1 MSAQT
6 KIVVLR
12 MKTVIYTVI
21 LAVLAIFLIVML
33 ILMFASKSD
42 STAQSNSKQDNQN
55 TSSIFTQSSNSI
67 YTPGRYSACLMLSG
81 SPVELIVTVDNDHI
95 NGINFCQLS
104 ETVTTSYPL
113 IEPALES
120 LTEQI
125 IDTQSVENLNVQ
137 DSMKY
142 TQNALIDTIKTA
154 LHKASI

>member
-12 MKTVIYTVI
+12 MKTVIYTGL

-33 ILMFASKSD
+33 ILMFSRKSS
-42 STAQSNSKQDNQN
+42 ST
-55 TSSIFTQSSNSI
+55 TQSSPDVQDNSSVLTQSDSI
-67 YTPGRYSACLMLSG
+67 YTPGRYSACLMLNG
-81 SPVELIVTVDNDHI
+81 EPVELIVTVDNNHI

-104 ETVTTSYPL
+104 ETVTASYPL
-113 IEPALES
+113 IEPALDS
-120 LTEQI
+120 LSQQI
-125 IDTQSVENLNVQ
+125 VEMQSIENLEID

-154 LHKASI
+154 LHKASIDS